1 MALEEILFL
10 VGEVPITYGRLFAG
24 LGAACLVLLLIIAM
38 LAWRGARAR
47 QDQSREATQRTADL
61 EYKLAEL
68 SGSLSAFA
76 EQVARHDAHLAR
88 TLDERLD
95 QVSLRLGQGLSE
107 TAEKTTQSLQSLNER
122 LAVIDNAQRNITELS
137 THMVSLKDI
146 LSNKQTRGAFGQ
158 GRMEA
163 IIRDGLHQSAYD
175 FQCTLSNG
183 TRPDCLIKLPESE
196 LGLIIDAKF
205 PLEAYNLLKAA
216 RAEAELRQ
224 AEGRFRGDVLRH
236 VKDIAQKYLIAGE
249 THETAIMFVPSESIY
264 AELYE
269 RFEDVIQK
277 SHRERVIIASPNIL
291 MLLVQTMQAIFKDA
305 RMREQAGQI
314 KVEVV
319 KLMEDVVRMRDRVLN
334 LQKHF
339 GMATQDVEK
348 LLISSEKITK
358 RGSRIE
364 QLDLPEPQTRPIVG
378 KDRPRL
384 VAEN

>member
-10 VGEVPITYGRLFAG
+10 VGDVPITYGRLFAG
-24 LGAACLVLLLIIAM
+24 LGVSCLVLLLILAIF
-38 LAWRGARAR
+38 AWRGARAR
-47 QDQSREATQRTADL
+47 QAQSFEAMRRTGDL

-76 EQVARHDAHLAR
+76 EQVAHHDAHLAR

-95 QVSLRLGQGLSE
+95 QVSLRLGQGLTE
-107 TAEKTTQSLQSLNER
+107 TAERTTQSLQSLNER

-216 RAEAELRQ
+216 RADAELRQ
-224 AEGRFRGDVLRH
+224 AESRFRVDVLKH
-236 VKDIAQKYLIAGE
+236 VKDISQKYLIAGE

-269 RFEDVIQK
+269 RFEDVLQK

-314 KVEVV
+314 KIEVV

-364 QLDLPEPQTRPIVG
+364 QLDLTEPQTRPIVG